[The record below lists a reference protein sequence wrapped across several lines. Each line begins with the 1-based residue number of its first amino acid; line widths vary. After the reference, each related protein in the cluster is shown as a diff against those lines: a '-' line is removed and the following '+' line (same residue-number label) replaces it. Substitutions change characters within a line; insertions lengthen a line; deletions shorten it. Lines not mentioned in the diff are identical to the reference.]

1 MIEVEIAWGYPIS
14 LPFDIC
20 SASINRL
27 KKSEH
32 LKEQTNIIDHRK

>member
-27 KKSEH
+27 KKVSTH
-32 LKEQTNIIDHRK
+32 LKEQTNIIANK